1 MSAVTEMVATPTRA
15 SLVEKAVELG
25 VALKARSSAAN
36 AARKLP
42 VETIEDL
49 KAAGFFRILQ
59 PARYGGLEMDPQT
72 FFDVQIEVAAAC
84 PSTAWV
90 LGVVAVH
97 NWQLALFDERAQQE
111 VWGEDSSTLIS
122 SSYMPVGKVQRVEG
136 GFKLSGRWGF
146 SSGSDHCQWAF
157 LGAFVPP
164 AEGSKRPDMRTFLV
178 PRSDYRLD
186 DTWHVS
192 GLRATGSNDVV
203 VEDAFV
209 PEHRTHRFSD
219 GFMCKSPG
227 QSLNTGALFS
237 IPFGQLFVRSVSTPS
252 IGMATGALRAYRE
265 IMKERV
271 SRADGAKG
279 CEDPAGQRAAARAEA
294 TIDRVKLVLMR
305 NFDQMIEAAREG
317 RTLEVDERV
326 KWRYESA
333 MAVSDCVEV
342 VRELF
347 SVSGSRS
354 IFLDSPMNGYFQDI
368 HACRAH
374 YANNPEKPS
383 QNYGRVQ
390 FGMRNQDFFI

>member
-1 MSAVTEMVATPTRA
+1 
-15 SLVEKAVELG
+15 
-25 VALKARSSAAN
+25 
-36 AARKLP
+36 
-42 VETIEDL
+42 
-49 KAAGFFRILQ
+49 
-59 PARYGGLEMDPQT
+59 
-72 FFDVQIEVAAAC
+72 
-84 PSTAWV
+84 
-90 LGVVAVH
+90 
-97 NWQLALFDERAQQE
+97 
-111 VWGEDSSTLIS
+111 
-122 SSYMPVGKVQRVEG
+122 MPVGKVQRVEG

-178 PRSDYRLD
+178 PRSDYRID